1 LVKGEKHRAKDEKK
15 VIGYRDQ
22 GSPVKFAT
30 LLFCEKF
37 NWAGRDQGKQV
48 KSEKKD
54 GCQLSVIG
62 YQGSEVTG

>member
-15 VIGYRDQ
+15 VISYRL
-22 GSPVKFAT
+22 SVI
-30 LLFCEKF
+30 
-37 NWAGRDQGKQV
+37 RDQGKQV

-54 GCQLSVIG
+54 GYQLSVIG